1 MSANLDKSLTK
12 SLALTKQEVI
22 EPVSVVLVVT
32 VQEEL
37 VSKLVANVGAF
48 QTEEALSEKILGH
61 LQTQSLELPSSW
73 TPLERSRSTSKVCQG
88 TLSRM
93 L

>member
-1 MSANLDKSLTK
+1 M
-12 SLALTKQEVI
+12 ALTKQEVI

-48 QTEEALSEKILGH
+48 QTEEALSEKNTRAPPNAVARVAKLLDTTREVKVNVEG
-61 LQTQSLELPSSW
+61 LP
-73 TPLERSRSTSKVCQG
+73 RDIKQDAVRVC
-88 TLSRM
+88 
-93 L
+93 